1 MSPLDK
7 LLEEVKI
14 ERQRQIDL
22 PGSEYDLVNNV
33 NDWVA
38 IASHYLTQ
46 DCTRKGMIPIRQD
59 FHDSLIKAC
68 AVIVAALEYE
78 ENLVKKGH
86 IKE

>member
-1 MSPLDK
+1 LTK
-7 LLEEVKI
+7 FLEEVKI

-33 NDWVA
+33 NDWLA
-38 IASHYLTQ
+38 IAGHYLTQ
-46 DCTRKGMIPIRQD
+46 DCTRKGIKPTRLD
-59 FHDSLIKAC
+59 FHSSLVKAA

-78 ENLVKKGH
+78 ENLVRKGH